1 MVRHTGGC
9 LGAALAPG
17 VRDLPQIR
25 ESRRLR
31 GVRPPV
37 LLVADAELHRQRDI
51 GAPPKPLF
59 EAAERLGIRWLSYDR
74 PGYGESTRRPGRNV
88 ASAAVYAVAVAV
100 DDISYVTPWGF
111 DPTQTGA
118 PVLFVRGRRDR
129 IVPAA
134 HAQWLARRLPLNEL
148 RLASGDG
155 HIPVLNSAAPAL
167 EWLRRVAP

>member
-1 MVRHTGGC
+1 MMVRHTGGC

-88 ASAAVYAVAVAV
+88 ASAAVYAEGYRAYRALQHLGG
-100 DDISYVTPWGF
+100 S
-111 DPTQTGA
+111 DPG
-118 PVLFVRGRRDR
+118 VR
-129 IVPAA
+129 
-134 HAQWLARRLPLNEL
+134 
-148 RLASGDG
+148 S
-155 HIPVLNSAAPAL
+155 
-167 EWLRRVAP
+167 